1 MRWRPRSRTRGDAG
15 AGYPHPGAPGSLPFV
30 TPDEN
35 PPTPDEPAGEPTQ
48 PGGSPT
54 PEPAA
59 SEPTPE
65 KPVVDDGHGP
75 ALAPQRCVNCGSTQ
89 LHQDTNGVWHC
100 DFCRSTFRADDPAM
114 IVVDS
119 PEVQQANENVVD
131 TADML
136 TFDQQQAVGAHLRGL
151 GKQHDVVVVVET
163 VNTITENVEYYARK
177 RAQELGVGD
186 AAKDNG
192 IYILL
197 VREPR
202 RIQVQA
208 GNGVSTYLGGGDI
221 DAVVKEKVV
230 PKFKAGDLVSGLI
243 EGADALVDTYLD
255 NRATN
260 NVRTGS
266 RASGPTTIGSAQP
279 FRYASSSSRS
289 GDGGDGKSPL
299 RYLPFVIVVI
309 ILIWIFATGGFRG
322 GGSGGGGGGYD
333 DSGYDSGYDSGG
345 GSDWGGGG
353 GYDSGGGS
361 DYGGG
366 GFDSGSG
373 GGSDW

>member
-1 MRWRPRSRTRGDAG
+1 MWARSTSATTTRT
-15 AGYPHPGAPGSLPFV
+15 SSELV
-30 TPDEN
+30 TSDEN
-35 PPTPDEPAGEPTQ
+35 PPPPDEPRGP
-48 PGGSPT
+48 
-54 PEPAA
+54 
-59 SEPTPE
+59 
-65 KPVVDDGHGP
+65 VDDGHGP
-75 ALAPQRCVNCGSTQ
+75 ALAPQRCVNCGSTD
-89 LHQDTNGVWHC
+89 LSQDTNGLWHC
-100 DFCRSTFRADDPAM
+100 AFCRSTFRADDPAM

-136 TFDQQQAVGAHLRGL
+136 TFEQQQAVGAHLRGL
-151 GKQHDVVVVVET
+151 GKKHDVVVVVET
-163 VNTITENVEYYARK
+163 VNTITENIEYYARR

-192 IYILL
+192 IYVLL
-197 VREPR
+197 VRQPR

-208 GNGVSTYLGGGDI
+208 GNGISTYLGGGDI
-221 DAVVKEKVV
+221 DQIVKARMV
-230 PKFKAGDLVSGLI
+230 PEFKAGDLVTGLI
-243 EGADALVDTYLD
+243 AGADALVDTYLD
-255 NRATN
+255 NRATD

-266 RASGPTTIGSAQP
+266 RASGEANPSSELSTRRWRSLSSDSSGSG
-279 FRYASSSSRS
+279 S
-289 GDGGDGKSPL
+289 GEQKSPW
-299 RYLPFVIVVI
+299 RYLPMVLIIIVVI
-309 ILIWIFATGGFRG
+309 WMLATDNFGGGG
-322 GGSGGGGGGYD
+322 GGSGG

>member
-1 MRWRPRSRTRGDAG
+1 
-15 AGYPHPGAPGSLPFV
+15 V

-35 PPTPDEPAGEPTQ
+35 PPTPDDPNVPD
-48 PGGSPT
+48 
-54 PEPAA
+54 A
-59 SEPTPE
+59 SESPSASGDAGAPADPPATPAD
-65 KPVVDDGHGP
+65 PVDDGHDP

-89 LHQDTNGVWHC
+89 LTQDTNGVWHC
-100 DFCRSTFRADDPAM
+100 EFCRSTFRADDPAM

-119 PEVQQANENVVD
+119 DEVRQANENVVD

-151 GKQHDVVVVVET
+151 SKQHDVVVVVET

-186 AAKDNG
+186 EAKDNG

-197 VREPR
+197 VRQPR
-202 RIQVQA
+202 RFQVQA
-208 GNGVSTYLGGGDI
+208 GNGISTYLNGDDI
-221 DAVVKEKVV
+221 NGVVKTSAV
-230 PKFKAGDLVSGLI
+230 PHLKAGDIVSGLI
-243 EGADALVDTYLD
+243 SGADALVEKYLD
-255 NRATN
+255 NKAMGA
-260 NVRTGS
+260 VRTTS
-266 RASGPTTIGSAQP
+266 RASSSGASRSTSRPRP
-279 FRYASSSSRS
+279 FRSAYGRPRRQEERS
-289 GDGGDGKSPL
+289 AL
-299 RYLPFVIVVI
+299 RYLPMVVILVILFVI
-309 ILIWIFATGGFRG
+309 WASNGFALN
-322 GGSGGGGGGYD
+322 GSGGGGG

-345 GSDWGGGG
+345 GWDSGGG

>member
-1 MRWRPRSRTRGDAG
+1 M
-15 AGYPHPGAPGSLPFV
+15 

-35 PPTPDEPAGEPTQ
+35 PPTPDEPAGEPAQ
-48 PGGSPT
+48 PGGSPP
-54 PEPAA
+54 PEPTA
-59 SEPTPE
+59 SEPPPE

-151 GKQHDVVVVVET
+151 GKQHDVVIVVET

-192 IYILL
+192 IYVLL

-208 GNGVSTYLGGGDI
+208 GNGISTYLGGDDI

-266 RASGPTTIGSAQP
+266 RASGPTTIGSTQP

-299 RYLPFVIVVI
+299 RYLPFIIVVI

-322 GGSGGGGGGYD
+322 GGSGGGGGGYN